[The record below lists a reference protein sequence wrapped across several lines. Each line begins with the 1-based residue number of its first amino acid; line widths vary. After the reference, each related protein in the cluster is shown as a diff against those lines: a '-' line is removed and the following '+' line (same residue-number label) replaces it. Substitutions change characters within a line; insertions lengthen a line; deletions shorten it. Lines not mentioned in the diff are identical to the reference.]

1 MFSNEAKKVLAAI
14 DEVDAVLDRI
24 AVLPLHALTTQQKL
38 ALLAQL
44 EALGLVLPAA
54 VMKAAG
60 VQRHDG
66 LASESAI
73 VRECAAS

>member
-1 MFSNEAKKVLAAI
+1 MISNEAKKALAAI
-14 DEVDAVLDRI
+14 DDLDALLNRI
-24 AVLPLHALTTQQKL
+24 AALPLHALTTQQKL